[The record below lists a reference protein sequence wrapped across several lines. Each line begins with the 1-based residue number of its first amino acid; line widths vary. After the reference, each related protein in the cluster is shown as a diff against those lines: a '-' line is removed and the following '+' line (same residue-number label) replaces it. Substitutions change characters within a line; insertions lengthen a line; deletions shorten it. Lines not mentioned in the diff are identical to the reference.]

1 MRNEAALAA
10 LCGVSPF
17 EASSGKTSRHRLNR
31 GGQRQAN
38 NALWTIALARMRS
51 DARTLKYD
59 AKRTAAGLSK
69 KEIHRCLKHY
79 IVRELYPLI
88 LADLADP
95 ARLA

>member
-1 MRNEAALAA
+1 
-10 LCGVSPF
+10 
-17 EASSGKTSRHRLNR
+17 
-31 GGQRQAN
+31 
-38 NALWTIALARMRS
+38 MRS

-88 LADLADP
+88 LADLADLADP